1 MKNNITSYLKQIP
14 ILSKCL
20 VIGIFLF
27 SFSSCSKGGG
37 TTSTPTPT
45 SPVTPPTPS
54 WDPNSMRG
62 AWITTAAST
71 ALDSR
76 DNIKTMVTTCKAN
89 NINNIFVVVYNNGRT
104 IYPSATMQNTIGI
117 RQLERYA
124 GRDPLQECIDEAK
137 LVGIK
142 VHAWFE
148 YGFSS
153 SYSANGGAIVA
164 AKPTWAAKDQNNQLV
179 VKNGFDWLNGIN
191 PEVQQYMIDLFKEV
205 VTNYQIEGVQG
216 DDRLP
221 AMPSTGGYD
230 TYTTAL
236 YKAENGGANPPSNTA
251 DAGWIR
257 WRANKLNAFVKRLR
271 TEVKIIKPAIQFT
284 MSPSPYPF
292 SINEYLQDWPTWV
305 DSSWVDAV
313 MPQCYR
319 YTITDYDAV
328 LTQQKSYYKNT
339 SVLFYPGVLVKSGST
354 IQSDGLMSQFIQSNR
369 NNGFKGEVFFFYEGV
384 KDKTSW
390 FQGLYPY
397 IK

>member
-1 MKNNITSYLKQIP
+1 MLNRKTNFKQF
-14 ILSKCL
+14 LLWSL
-20 VIGIFLF
+20 MVVFLF
-27 SFSSCSKGGG
+27 SSACSKGSSG
-37 TTSTPTPT
+37 TQTPTP
-45 SPVTPPTPS
+45 PITPPTPS
-54 WDPNSMRG
+54 WDVNAMRG

-76 DNIKTMVTTCKAN
+76 DNIKAMVSTCKAAG
-89 NINNIFVVVYNNGRT
+89 INNIFVVVYNNGRT
-104 IYPSATMQNTIGI
+104 IYPSSVMHALIGI

-124 GRDPLQECIDEAK
+124 GRDPLQECIDEGK
-137 LVGIK
+137 LAGIK

-153 SYSANGGAIVA
+153 SYSASGGPIVA
-164 AKPTWAAKDQNNQLV
+164 AKPSWAARDVNGQLV
-179 VKNGFDWLNGIN
+179 VKNGFDWLNGIH
-191 PEVQQYMIDLFKEV
+191 PEVQQFMVDLFKEV
-205 VTNYQIEGVQG
+205 VINYNIDGVQG

-236 YKAENGGANPPSNTA
+236 YKAENGGASPPGNSA

-257 WRANKLNAFVKRLR
+257 WRANKLNSFVKRLR
-271 TEVKIIKPAIQFT
+271 NEVKAIKPTVQFT

-319 YTITDYDAV
+319 YTINDYDAV
-328 LTQQKSYYKNT
+328 LTLQKSYYKNPN
-339 SVLFYPGVLVKSGST
+339 VLFYPGVLVKSGST

-384 KDKTSW
+384 KDKLSW
-390 FQGLYPY
+390 FQGMYPY

>member
-1 MKNNITSYLKQIP
+1 MRFLTFQ
-14 ILSKCL
+14 LSKLWPIHLCFASIL
-20 VIGIFLF
+20 LF
-27 SFSSCSKGGG
+27 ACSKGKSGG
-37 TTSTPTPT
+37 T
-45 SPVTPPTPS
+45 TPPTPPRPAPA
-54 WDPNSMRG
+54 WDPNAVRG

-76 DNIKTMVTTCKAN
+76 DNVKAMVTNCKNAG
-89 NINNIFVVVYNNGRT
+89 INNIYVVVYNNART
-104 IYPSATMQNTIGI
+104 IYPSNVMHGLIGV

-153 SYSANGGAIVA
+153 SFSANGGLIVA
-164 AKPTWAAKDQNNQLV
+164 AKPSWAARDINGQLV
-179 VKNGFDWLNGIN
+179 VKNGFDWLNGIH

-205 VTNYQIEGVQG
+205 VTKYEVDGVQG

-221 AMPSTGGYD
+221 ALPSNGGYD
-230 TYTTAL
+230 PYTISL
-236 YKAENGGANPPSNTA
+236 YKAEHGGASPPGSGT

-271 TEVKIIKPAIQFT
+271 NEVKAIKPAIVFS

-319 YTITDYDAV
+319 YTLADYDNV
-328 LTQQKSYYKNT
+328 LNQQKSFYKNT
-339 SVLFYPGVLVKSGST
+339 SVAFYPGVLVKSGAT

-369 NNGFKGEVFFFYEGV
+369 NKGFKGEVFFFYEGV
-384 KDKTSW
+384 KDKMSW